1 MRALLIM
8 FLVVAILTPGLLLG
22 ILVSPWFFFIL
33 FLLLLA
39 TAVPF
44 LAPKSE
50 TTQTRAGRQHRD
62 DEGTLL
68 IWILVVPAILIS
80 VPVLIAALLYSPAFV
95 LIVLVLMAP
104 LLWVA
109 FQ

>member
-22 ILVSPWFFFIL
+22 FLVSPWFFFIL

-44 LAPKSE
+44 LVPKSE
-50 TTQTRAGRQHRD
+50 TTQTRAGRQHRE
-62 DEGTLL
+62 DEGSLL